1 MRSWAGGALALSLTL
16 ALAGCGG
23 SSAPTSSSTTSQARA
38 TEASAPS
45 FDGPTLANV
54 QAAPP
59 LVLNDYLGHPVNLA
73 NYRGKAVLLTFLY
86 VHCPDV
92 CPLIT
97 ASLHNALA
105 LLGPKAA
112 KVQVIAVSTD
122 PKGDTP
128 AAVHTFLGEHG
139 MLGRMEYLVGTR
151 AVLRPVWRSWGI
163 TASNPTVNDAVN
175 HSALVYGISAT
186 GKVMVVYP
194 ANFKPAAV
202 AHDVPLLAR
211 L

>member
-1 MRSWAGGALALSLTL
+1 MRAWASGALALTLTL

-23 SSAPTSSSTTSQARA
+23 SSAPTHSSTTSQASG
-38 TEASAPS
+38 TEAAAPS

-54 QAAPP
+54 AAAPP
-59 LVLNDYLGHPVNLA
+59 LALHDYLGHPVNLA

-86 VHCPDV
+86 VHCKDV

-105 LLGPKAA
+105 LLGPEAA

-128 AAVHTFLGEHG
+128 QAVHAFLAAHD
-139 MLGRMEYLVGTR
+139 MLGKMEYLVGSR

-175 HSALVYGISAT
+175 HSALVYGISAG

-194 ANFKPAAV
+194 ANFQPSAV